1 MTSEH
6 SGGHQIPAGCHY
18 LVDRLPHRGNAFW
31 MLITSKKENVAAR
44 NRRHN
49 SALYGIGK
57 VGPKVVKKKQACNI
71 IASGSEDV

>member
-1 MTSEH
+1 
-6 SGGHQIPAGCHY
+6 
-18 LVDRLPHRGNAFW
+18 